1 MLSIFAPTS
10 ASIADKGTGLKSHTH
25 RDNVHLTENGYKLVA
40 DAIISEAKLLRDRV
54 NPPSKPNTNS
64 AGVKGSELRVW
75 GGFYC
80 TTGYGKTASTTN
92 KLYRGGGG
100 QRHHP
105 YRR

>member
-40 DAIISEAKLLRDRV
+40 DAIISEAKLLRDQV

-64 AGVKGSELRVW
+64 AGVKGSKLRVW

-80 TTGYGKTASTTN
+80 TARYGKTASITN